1 MSITPQIVGWYIS
14 ILKTTNKTE
23 TIENLLPN
31 YLTQRG
37 IYHTD
42 KKNLLTDEEHEKLR
56 NLTADGDAVKLNDG
70 VLVYAVSTQAYNSA
84 PCHSCCFKTT
94 CLSKKRRKVYEPTIV
109 YAYLLAQ
116 QKT

>member
-1 MSITPQIVGWYIS
+1 M
-14 ILKTTNKTE
+14 
-23 TIENLLPN
+23 ENSLPN

-56 NLTADGDAVKLNDG
+56 HLTADGDAVKLNDG

-94 CLSKKRRKVYEPTIV
+94 CLSEKGEKHINPPLYMRICLPHKRPDGKSVKFVKVEF
-109 YAYLLAQ
+109 
-116 QKT
+116 